1 MAVGDRIKRVRNFRG
16 MTMKELGFPE
26 NFAESTECHW
36 HWIDKGVYCQTPDIY
51 LSSANGL
58 SETGEIVNIDGS
70 GNRLA
75 SMLYGHEALYIVA
88 GVNKLAPDLPAA
100 IGRSISGAAIVVALL
115 AAAAFLFRRVHGCDG
130 VGAGDIK
137 LLGALGLWAGPVGG
151 LAVVGAS
158 CLIALAGR
166 AAVLWVRQSASR
178 VALCRDGSMPMAPAI
193 SAAAL
198 LTYALGLWA
207 W

>member
-1 MAVGDRIKRVRNFRG
+1 METCLLAAGVATLVVS
-16 MTMKELGFPE
+16 LGL
-26 NFAESTECHW
+26 ASVS
-36 HWIDKGVYCQTPDIY
+36 D
-51 LSSANGL
+51 LSSRTIPNAC
-58 SETGEIVNIDGS
+58 TAAAA
-70 GNRLA
+70 LA
-75 SMLYGHEALYIVA
+75 AAPLVA
-88 GVNKLAPDLPAA
+88 SAPDLPAA

-193 SAAAL
+193 FAAAL

>member
-1 MAVGDRIKRVRNFRG
+1 METCLLAAGVATLVVS
-16 MTMKELGFPE
+16 LGL
-26 NFAESTECHW
+26 ASVS
-36 HWIDKGVYCQTPDIY
+36 D
-51 LSSANGL
+51 LSSRTIPNAC
-58 SETGEIVNIDGS
+58 TAAAA
-70 GNRLA
+70 LA
-75 SMLYGHEALYIVA
+75 AAPLVA
-88 GVNKLAPDLPAA
+88 SAPDLPAA

-115 AAAAFLFRRVHGCDG
+115 AAAAFLFRRVHGQDG

-137 LLGALGLWAGPVGG
+137 LFGALGLWAGPVGG

-193 SAAAL
+193 FAAAL

>member
-1 MAVGDRIKRVRNFRG
+1 METFLLTVGAAVLVVS
-16 MTMKELGFPE
+16 LGL
-26 NFAESTECHW
+26 ASAS
-36 HWIDKGVYCQTPDIY
+36 D
-51 LSSANGL
+51 LSSRTIPNAC
-58 SETGEIVNIDGS
+58 
-70 GNRLA
+70 
-75 SMLYGHEALYIVA
+75 VA
-88 GVNKLAPDLPAA
+88 GTALAATPLVA
-100 IGRSISGAAIVVALL
+100 SALL
-115 AAAAFLFRRVHGCDG
+115 AAAASFSRRVHGRDG

-178 VALCRDGSMPMAPAI
+178 VALCRGGAMPMAPAI
-193 SAAAL
+193 FAAAL

>member
-1 MAVGDRIKRVRNFRG
+1 METCLLAAGVATLVVS
-16 MTMKELGFPE
+16 LGL
-26 NFAESTECHW
+26 ASVS
-36 HWIDKGVYCQTPDIY
+36 D
-51 LSSANGL
+51 LSSRTIPNAC
-58 SETGEIVNIDGS
+58 TAAAA
-70 GNRLA
+70 LA
-75 SMLYGHEALYIVA
+75 TAPLVA
-88 GVNKLAPDLPAA
+88 SAPDLPAA
-100 IGRSISGAAIVVALL
+100 IGRSISGAATVVALL

-151 LAVVGAS
+151 LAVVGTS

-178 VALCRDGSMPMAPAI
+178 VALCHDGSMPMAPAI
-193 SAAAL
+193 FAAAL
-198 LTYALGLWA
+198 LTYALGLWT

>member
-1 MAVGDRIKRVRNFRG
+1 METCLLAAGVATLVVS
-16 MTMKELGFPE
+16 LGL
-26 NFAESTECHW
+26 ASVS
-36 HWIDKGVYCQTPDIY
+36 D
-51 LSSANGL
+51 LSSRTIPNAC
-58 SETGEIVNIDGS
+58 TATAA
-70 GNRLA
+70 LA
-75 SMLYGHEALYIVA
+75 AAPLVA
-88 GVNKLAPDLPAA
+88 SAPDLPAA

-151 LAVVGAS
+151 LAVVGTS
-158 CLIALAGR
+158 CLLALAGR
-166 AAVLWVRQSASR
+166 ALAQRTRGGAQSAA
-178 VALCRDGSMPMAPAI
+178 VNCGGAMPMAPAI

>member
-1 MAVGDRIKRVRNFRG
+1 METFLLTVGAAVLVVS
-16 MTMKELGFPE
+16 LGL
-26 NFAESTECHW
+26 ASAS
-36 HWIDKGVYCQTPDIY
+36 D
-51 LSSANGL
+51 LSSRTIPNAC
-58 SETGEIVNIDGS
+58 
-70 GNRLA
+70 
-75 SMLYGHEALYIVA
+75 VA
-88 GVNKLAPDLPAA
+88 GTALAATPLVASAPDLPAA

-115 AAAAFLFRRVHGCDG
+115 AAAASFSRRVHGRDG

-178 VALCRDGSMPMAPAI
+178 VALCRGGAMPMAPAI
-193 SAAAL
+193 FAAAL

>member
-1 MAVGDRIKRVRNFRG
+1 METCLLAAGVTILVVS
-16 MTMKELGFPE
+16 LG
-26 NFAESTECHW
+26 
-36 HWIDKGVYCQTPDIY
+36 
-51 LSSANGL
+51 
-58 SETGEIVNIDGS
+58 
-70 GNRLA
+70 LA
-75 SMLYGHEALYIVA
+75 SVSDLSNRTIPNACVVSAALAATPLSVS
-88 GVNKLAPDLPAA
+88 APDPPAA
-100 IGRSISGAAIVVALL
+100 LGRSLCGAAVVIALL
-115 AAAAFLFRRVHGCDG
+115 AAAASLSRRVHGQDG

-166 AAVLWVRQSASR
+166 AVAQRTRGGAQS
-178 VALCRDGSMPMAPAI
+178 VAANCGGAMPMAPAI
-193 SAAAL
+193 FAAAL

>member
-1 MAVGDRIKRVRNFRG
+1 METCLLAAGVTILVVS
-16 MTMKELGFPE
+16 LGL
-26 NFAESTECHW
+26 ASVS
-36 HWIDKGVYCQTPDIY
+36 D
-51 LSSANGL
+51 LSSRTIPNAC
-58 SETGEIVNIDGS
+58 TAAAA
-70 GNRLA
+70 LA
-75 SMLYGHEALYIVA
+75 AAPLVA
-88 GVNKLAPDLPAA
+88 SAPDLPAA

-115 AAAAFLFRRVHGCDG
+115 AAAAFLFRGVHGCDG

-193 SAAAL
+193 FAAAL
-198 LTYALGLWA
+198 LTYAMGLWA

>member
-1 MAVGDRIKRVRNFRG
+1 METCLLAAGVATLVVS
-16 MTMKELGFPE
+16 LGL
-26 NFAESTECHW
+26 ASVS
-36 HWIDKGVYCQTPDIY
+36 D
-51 LSSANGL
+51 LSSRTIPNAC
-58 SETGEIVNIDGS
+58 TAAAA
-70 GNRLA
+70 LA
-75 SMLYGHEALYIVA
+75 AAPLAVS
-88 GVNKLAPDLPAA
+88 APDLPAA

-158 CLIALAGR
+158 CLLALAGR
-166 AAVLWVRQSASR
+166 AVAQRTRGGAQSVAVNCGGA
-178 VALCRDGSMPMAPAI
+178 MPMAPAI

>member
-1 MAVGDRIKRVRNFRG
+1 METCLLATGVATLVVS
-16 MTMKELGFPE
+16 LGL
-26 NFAESTECHW
+26 ASVS
-36 HWIDKGVYCQTPDIY
+36 D
-51 LSSANGL
+51 LSSRTIPNAC
-58 SETGEIVNIDGS
+58 TAAAA
-70 GNRLA
+70 LA
-75 SMLYGHEALYIVA
+75 AAPLVA
-88 GVNKLAPDLPAA
+88 SAPDLPAA

>member
-1 MAVGDRIKRVRNFRG
+1 METCLLAAGVATLVVS
-16 MTMKELGFPE
+16 LGL
-26 NFAESTECHW
+26 ASVS
-36 HWIDKGVYCQTPDIY
+36 D
-51 LSSANGL
+51 LSSRTIPNAR
-58 SETGEIVNIDGS
+58 TAAAA
-70 GNRLA
+70 LA
-75 SMLYGHEALYIVA
+75 AAPLVA
-88 GVNKLAPDLPAA
+88 SAPDLPAA

-198 LTYALGLWA
+198 LTYALGLWT

>member
-1 MAVGDRIKRVRNFRG
+1 METCFLAAGVATLVVS
-16 MTMKELGFPE
+16 LGL
-26 NFAESTECHW
+26 ASVS
-36 HWIDKGVYCQTPDIY
+36 D
-51 LSSANGL
+51 LSSRTIPNAC
-58 SETGEIVNIDGS
+58 TAAAA
-70 GNRLA
+70 LA
-75 SMLYGHEALYIVA
+75 AAPLVA
-88 GVNKLAPDLPAA
+88 SAPDLPAA

-193 SAAAL
+193 FAAAL

>member
-1 MAVGDRIKRVRNFRG
+1 METCLLAAGVATLVVS
-16 MTMKELGFPE
+16 LGL
-26 NFAESTECHW
+26 ASVS
-36 HWIDKGVYCQTPDIY
+36 D
-51 LSSANGL
+51 LSSRTIPNAC
-58 SETGEIVNIDGS
+58 TAAAA
-70 GNRLA
+70 LA
-75 SMLYGHEALYIVA
+75 AAPLVA
-88 GVNKLAPDLPAA
+88 SAPDLPAA